1 MTTTWK
7 ISNLDRNTADGFVN
21 TVHWTASQ
29 VDASLDGEF
38 TASTYST
45 VSFTKEDGINYV
57 PYAELTEAAVVEWV
71 KGSLGAEGVAA
82 VDAALAANIAE
93 QKAPKVATGTP
104 WSE

>member
-1 MTTTWK
+1 MTIWK

-21 TVHWTASQ
+21 TVHWNASQ
-29 VDASLDGEF
+29 VDGDF

-57 PYAELTEAAVVEWV
+57 PYSELTEAAVVEWV
-71 KGSLGAEGVAA
+71 KGSLGADGVAA

>member
-1 MTTTWK
+1 MTIWK

-29 VDASLDGEF
+29 TDGDF

-57 PYAELTEAAVVEWV
+57 PYSELTEAAVVEWV
-71 KGSLGAEGVAA
+71 KGSLGADGVAA

>member
-1 MTTTWK
+1 MTTFK
-7 ISNLDRNTADGFVN
+7 ITQTDYNTADKFIFC
-21 TVHWTASQ
+21 VHWNASQ
-29 VDASLDGEF
+29 VDGDF

-57 PYAELTEAAVVEWV
+57 PYESLTEAAVVEWV
-71 KGSLGAEGVAA
+71 KGSLGADGVAA

>member
-1 MTTTWK
+1 MTIWK

-21 TVHWTASQ
+21 TVHWNASQ
-29 VDASLDGEF
+29 VDGDF

-57 PYAELTEAAVVEWV
+57 PYADLTEAAVVEWV
-71 KGSLGAEGVAA
+71 KGSLGADGVAA

-93 QKAPKVATGTP
+93 QKAPKTATGTP
-104 WSE
+104 WAA

>member
-1 MTTTWK
+1 MTIWK

-21 TVHWTASQ
+21 TVHWNASQ
-29 VDASLDGEF
+29 TDGDF

-71 KGSLGAEGVAA
+71 KGSLGADGVAA

>member
-1 MTTTWK
+1 MTTFK
-7 ISNLDRNTADGFVN
+7 ITQTDYNTADKFIFC
-21 TVHWTASQ
+21 VHWNASQ
-29 VDASLDGEF
+29 VDGDF

-57 PYAELTEAAVVEWV
+57 PYESLTEAAVIEWV

>member
-7 ISNLDRNTADGFVN
+7 ISTLDRNTADGFVN

-29 VDASLDGEF
+29 TGGDF

-71 KGSLGAEGVAA
+71 KGSLGADGVAA